1 MMARALIVV
10 PLALMG
16 CDMSVDPIVAA
27 DRCEARAQAAQAPSA
42 NVTVGTNSET
52 GGFGRGN
59 VSISSDFLKA
69 PRTCV
74 RSKFIAGTLMTAKT
88 RLSIPISST
97 WIHVARWF
105 WTR

>member
-27 DRCEARAQAAQAPSA
+27 DRCEARAQAAQGPSA

-59 VSISSDFLKA
+59 VSISSDFLRGLDPEQVYQRCVLELTGQA
-69 PRTCV
+69 PV
-74 RSKFIAGTLMTAKT
+74 RPPVL
-88 RLSIPISST
+88 RDL
-97 WIHVARWF
+97 
-105 WTR
+105 